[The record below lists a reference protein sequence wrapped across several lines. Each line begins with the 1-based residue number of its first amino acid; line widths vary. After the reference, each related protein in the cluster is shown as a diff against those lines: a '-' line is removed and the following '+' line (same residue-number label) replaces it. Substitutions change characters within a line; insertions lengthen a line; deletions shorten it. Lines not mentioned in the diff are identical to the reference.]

1 MSTKSLADFDFETG
15 VVLLLDKPL
24 TWTSFD
30 VVRKV
35 KNALRIKKIG
45 HAGTLDPLATG
56 LLILCTGRK
65 TKEIDQIQAQEK
77 EYTGTFRL
85 GETTPS
91 FDLETAVDMAKPYA
105 HLTEAQIVAATQQ
118 FLGTIEQTPPLFS
131 AVKIDGKRAYEIA
144 RQGLEAEI
152 KSKTVEIKAYEL
164 TRVAL
169 PEVDFRIV
177 CSKGTYIRSLA
188 RDLGVALG
196 CGAHL
201 TRLVRTRIGEFRVED
216 AFSLD
221 AIQALRPPRPE
232 GETTRPRTERPRT
245 APNRAGLQ
253 YYAAL
258 QADALAAKE
267 HQAHAAAPAQPE
279 EPAA

>member
-1 MSTKSLADFDFETG
+1 MTKTLADYDFETG
-15 VVLLLDKPL
+15 EVLLLDKPL
-24 TWTSFD
+24 TWTSFE

-35 KNALRIKKIG
+35 KGALRIKKIG

-65 TKEIDQIQAQEK
+65 TKEIDLIQAQEK

-91 FDLETAVDMAKPYA
+91 FDLETAVDLVRPYA
-105 HLTEAQIVAATQQ
+105 HLTDEQIRAATEQ
-118 FLGTIEQTPPLFS
+118 FTGLIQQTPPIFS
-131 AVKIDGKRAYEIA
+131 AVKVDGKRAYELA
-144 RQGLEAEI
+144 RTGQEAEI
-152 KSKTVEIKAYEL
+152 KPKTVEIKTFEI
-164 TRVAL
+164 TRIAL
-169 PEVDFRIV
+169 PEIDFRVV

-201 TRLVRTRIGEFRVED
+201 TRLVRTRIGGFRVED
-216 AFSLD
+216 AFSLE
-221 AIQALRPPRPE
+221 AIEALRPPRPE
-232 GETTRPRTERPRT
+232 GDGPARPRRERPAT

-253 YYAAL
+253 YFAAL
-258 QADALAAKE
+258 QADALAAQHLKD
-267 HQAHAAAPAQPE
+267 AAENPSE
-279 EPAA
+279 